1 MKVGLCVALIVFA
14 SVAPVRMAL
23 GDSPAVKSGDGQ
35 PDGKKS
41 LGGSGEMIEFVMPDE
56 QSEVSGIRIHGARYG
71 LPQAPNESFLIYFLS
86 ADESEV
92 VRTEL
97 APYALFDRGPE
108 KWVEVKF
115 SKPVKVPQKFWVA
128 IDFRPGR
135 TKGVYVSYDSS
146 SDGKRSRIG
155 LPGMESKPCDFAGD
169 WMIEI
174 LPAK

>member
-1 MKVGLCVALIVFA
+1 MKVACCVVLIVFA
-14 SVAPVRMAL
+14 SVAPITRAL
-23 GDSPAVKSGDGQ
+23 GDSPAVNLGDGQ

-41 LGGSGEMIEFVMPDE
+41 LGGSGEMIEFAMPDE

-92 VRTEL
+92 IRTEL

-115 SKPVKVPQKFWVA
+115 SKPVKVPQKFWLA

-146 SDGKRSRIG
+146 TDGKRSRVG

-174 LPAK
+174 VPTK